1 MIWGENMCGFLC
13 MYNYNQDLTSE
24 VPQFTKMLELLRYR
38 GPDDFNIVNNKH
50 VLLGHCRLSIIDLN
64 GGTQPFKY
72 TFNNVEYTIIYNGE
86 IYNMN
91 QLKEQLLNDGFHFHS
106 QSDTEVLLLSY
117 IAYGAR
123 CLNLLDGIF
132 SFVISYQNKLFI
144 ARDQLGVKPL
154 YYYHHD
160 DLYIFSSEIKC
171 ILMYL
176 KQCVVDKNGVR
187 ELLGLGPSVSPG
199 NTIYKDI
206 YSLRPGHYMT
216 VFNGYHD
223 IDRYWALE
231 RHNHNRS
238 YEETV
243 YDVRSLVN
251 HSIRKQLLSDVPI
264 SCMLSGGLDSSIIT
278 GVASQYISNL
288 ATYSVDYQDQ
298 DKYFQPYEYQTTRD
312 EHFINEIKTMYK
324 TNHRTVTLSQKN
336 LVMALKTAMIARDAP
351 GMADVDSS
359 FLLFSKEISNHHKV
373 VLSGECADEIF
384 GGYPWF
390 YREEL
395 INIEGFPWMRDFDKR
410 MELFNDDIQALNIK
424 NYVLDKYHQ
433 TLNEI
438 DYHDYNFK
446 DTNKRKMI
454 YLNMEWF
461 MQTLLTRSDSQTMH
475 SSIELRVPFANKDI
489 VSYLYNVP
497 WEYMY
502 HNNTEKGLLRDAFKD
517 FLPEDIYNRKK
528 NPYPKTHSP
537 IYRDLIVELL
547 KESLNDKENIL
558 LRFFNYDKLI
568 NLINTGGQ
576 SFKYPWFGQLM
587 TGPQLLAY
595 FYQIY
600 LWGRIYQI
608 KIELE

>member
-1 MIWGENMCGFLC
+1 MCGILC
-13 MYNYNQDLTSE
+13 MYNYNRDLSAE
-24 VPQFTKMLELLRYR
+24 LPKFKQMLELLKHR
-38 GPDDFNIVNNKH
+38 GPDDYNIVNQKRT
-50 VLLGHCRLSIIDLN
+50 LLGHCRLSIIDLN
-64 GGTQPFKY
+64 GGKQPFKY
-72 TFNNVEYTIIYNGE
+72 TFNNIEYTIVYNGE

-91 QLKEQLLNDGFHFHS
+91 NLKRQLINDGYHFHS

-117 IAYGAR
+117 IAYGPR

-132 SFVISYQNKLFI
+132 AFVISYQDHLFI

-154 YYYHHD
+154 YYYHRD
-160 DLYIFSSEIKC
+160 DLFIFSSEIKS
-171 ILMYL
+171 ILLYL
-176 KQCVVDKNGVR
+176 NQAIVDKQGLQ

-206 YSLRPGHYMT
+206 YSLRPGHYMN
-216 VFNGYHD
+216 VFNNYCE
-223 IDRYWALE
+223 IIRYWSLQ
-231 RHNHNRS
+231 RNKHHQS

-243 YDVRSLVN
+243 YQIRSLVN
-251 HSIRKQLLSDVPI
+251 HSIQMQLLSDVPI

-278 GVASQYISNL
+278 GIASQYVSNL

-298 DKYFQPYEYQTTRD
+298 DKYFKPYEYQTTRD
-312 EHFINEIKTMYK
+312 DHFIEEMIQRYHTK
-324 TNHRTVTLSQKN
+324 HQTVTLSQKD
-336 LVMALKTAMIARDAP
+336 LVMALKEALIARDAP

-359 FLLFSKEISNHHKV
+359 FLLFSKEIASHHKV

-390 YREEL
+390 YRQEL
-395 INIEGFPWMRDFDKR
+395 YQIEGFPWMRDFDMR
-410 MELFNDDIQALNIK
+410 LALFSDEVQALDIK
-424 NYVLDKYHQ
+424 QYVLNKYYQ
-433 TLNEI
+433 TLQEI
-438 DYHDYNFK
+438 DYQDYSFM
-446 DTNKRKMI
+446 DSNKRKMI

-475 SSIELRVPFANKDI
+475 SSIELRVPFANKDL
-489 VSYLYNVP
+489 VNYLYNVP
-497 WEYMY
+497 WDYMY
-502 HNNTEKGLLRDAFKD
+502 HHDQEKGLLRDAFKD
-517 FLPEDIYNRKK
+517 FLPEDIYKRKK

-547 KESLNDKENIL
+547 KGTLKDPDNIL
-558 LRFFNYDKLI
+558 LRLFNHDKLLD
-568 NLINTGGQ
+568 LINTGGK

-595 FYQIY
+595 LYQIY
-600 LWGRIYQI
+600 LWGHIYQI